1 MTRTQEPFVATP
13 EQDIIVHKLVAL
25 IHRFGLVTPSIVA
38 LESIRPLNFI
48 GSQFMHVIS
57 PVAGL
62 LLTRGQ
68 WDVVAV
74 MLEDRRSIEYLI
86 CKLEAPQT
94 KRVAS

>member
-1 MTRTQEPFVATP
+1 MTRIQKPFVATS
-13 EQDIIVHKLVAL
+13 EQDVIVDKLVAL
-25 IHRFGLVTPSIVA
+25 THRFGLVTPAIVA
-38 LESIRPLNFI
+38 LESVRPLNFI

-62 LLTRGQ
+62 VLTRGQ

-74 MLEDRRSIEYLI
+74 MLEDRRSVEYLI